1 MTEKQLRERERK
13 RQRSESI
20 TPNEALYQKLERLF
34 RLKRERIADGMP
46 PKWKSRAEY
55 KKAWR
60 AKQKRPQARKEAD
73 DGREKEGRE
82 KRQETPLRSHDNG
95 SQNQNA

>member
-1 MTEKQLRERERK
+1 MTEKQLLHWERK
-13 RQRSESI
+13 KCSGLA
-20 TPNEALYQKLERLF
+20 PNEMMYQKLERLF

-82 KRQETPLRSHDNG
+82 KRQETLLRSHDNG

>member
-1 MTEKQLRERERK
+1 MTEKQLLKRERVNHWI
-13 RQRSESI
+13 S
-20 TPNEALYQKLERLF
+20 PNEILFQKLERLF

-60 AKQKRPQARKEAD
+60 AKQKERARKEAA
-73 DGREKEGRE
+73 DGREKEGRQ
-82 KRQETPLRSHDNG
+82 KRPRNPIEESRQCLG
-95 SQNQNA
+95 NQPY

>member
-1 MTEKQLRERERK
+1 MTENELRQRERK

-20 TPNEALYQKLERLF
+20 TPNEALYQKLERLW
-34 RLKRERIADGMP
+34 RLKRERIAEGML

-55 KKAWR
+55 KRAWY
-60 AKQKRPQARKEAD
+60 AKQKRQARKEAD

-82 KRQETPLRSHDNG
+82 KKARNCRDLEESRP
-95 SQNQNA
+95 